1 MTRSSAGPCSS
12 LIGKSISTSKQSS
25 FPIAFPPRSA
35 NEPSPRWT
43 GRGFIVGSESLP
55 IVEYSSDMSGWD
67 DALTAVHEDATG
79 SDHPMDIASRNTALR
94 SLKRYL
100 RDARGT
106 ILEIGCSSGYLLPL
120 IRNNFP
126 RAAVMGADVVKSPLL
141 KLAEKIPDLPLLRF
155 DLTRCPLPDQ
165 CVDAVVML
173 NVLEHIDK
181 ENVAL
186 NQVHRILKPGGILVA
201 EVPAGPS
208 LYDYYDQYLRHY
220 RRYDRATLV
229 AAGKKADLE
238 VAEVSHLGF
247 WLYPAFWMVKKM
259 NRRTRPQNRAEIER
273 QVKRQISKSG
283 ASGVLGLTMG
293 FESLCAQRFGVRYP
307 FGIRCTA
314 VFRRASSQD

>member
-1 MTRSSAGPCSS
+1 
-12 LIGKSISTSKQSS
+12 
-25 FPIAFPPRSA
+25 
-35 NEPSPRWT
+35 
-43 GRGFIVGSESLP
+43 
-55 IVEYSSDMSGWD
+55 MSGWD

-79 SDHPMDIASRNTALR
+79 SDHPIDIASRNTALR
-94 SLKRYL
+94 SLARYL
-100 RDARGT
+100 RDGRGT

-181 ENVAL
+181 EDAAL
-186 NQVHRILKPGGILVA
+186 HQVHRILKPGGILVA

-220 RRYDRATLV
+220 RRYDRAALV
-229 AAGKKADLE
+229 AACRKAHLDAL
-238 VAEVSHLGF
+238 EVSHLGF
-247 WLYPAFWMVKKM
+247 WLYPAFWMVKKK
-259 NRRTRPQNRAEIER
+259 NRRTRPQNQAEVER
-273 QVKRQISKSG
+273 LVKRQISKSG
-283 ASGVLGLTMG
+283 SSGLLGLAMR
-293 FESLCAQRFGVRYP
+293 FETLCAERLGASYP
-307 FGIRCTA
+307 VGIRCTG
-314 VFRRASSQD
+314 VFRKSLAG